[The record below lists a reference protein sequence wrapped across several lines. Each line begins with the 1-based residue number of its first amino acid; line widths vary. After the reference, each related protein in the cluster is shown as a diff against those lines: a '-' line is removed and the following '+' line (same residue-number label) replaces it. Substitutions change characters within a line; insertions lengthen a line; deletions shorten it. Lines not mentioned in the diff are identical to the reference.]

1 MVLIVFGGEGKAK
14 LQLPRVME
22 WPLLP
27 LAVLGIGG
35 GLLNLPEYI
44 GPGFLA
50 SFLQN
55 ADPTMAHATELLLQ
69 GVAAGV
75 ALAGMAVAWF
85 RYGGAQRS
93 RRMAEAGQPARG
105 LNAFLLEGWRI
116 DALYDSIIVRPYTW
130 LASFLWQRLDE
141 GCIDDSLD
149 RGADWL
155 GRCGQ
160 WLGSRGGGRVS
171 SSLLGMACGAALII
185 FWLAWVVS

>member
-1 MVLIVFGGEGKAK
+1 M
-14 LQLPRVME
+14 
-22 WPLLP
+22 
-27 LAVLGIGG
+27 
-35 GLLNLPEYI
+35 LNLPEYI

-55 ADPTMAHATELLLQ
+55 ADPTLAHTTELLLQ

-75 ALAGMAVAWF
+75 ALAGMALAWF
-85 RYGGAQRS
+85 RYGGAQRPL
-93 RRMAEAGQPARG
+93 RIAEAEQPARG
-105 LNAFLLEGWRI
+105 LSAFLLEGWRI
-116 DALYDSIIVRPYTW
+116 DALYDSIFVRPYTW

-185 FWLAWVVS
+185 VWLAWVVS